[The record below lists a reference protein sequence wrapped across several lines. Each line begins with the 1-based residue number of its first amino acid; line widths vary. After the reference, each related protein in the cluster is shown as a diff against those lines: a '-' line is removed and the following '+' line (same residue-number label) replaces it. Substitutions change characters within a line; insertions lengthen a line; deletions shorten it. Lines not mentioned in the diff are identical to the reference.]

1 VRRGPQERAHEAR
14 LADARLARDEHD
26 AARAP
31 RRAVQR
37 AFEDFALTVA
47 FERHE
52 SNLGGRTS
60 GMGSS
65 RRCRSSSRFLA
76 FEQTRTEED
85 TVRTH
90 RNTVV
95 IGAGQAGLAASWWLV
110 SRGIDHVVLERGRVA
125 EKWRSQRWDSFTLL
139 SPNWQTRL
147 PGHAYSGPDPEG
159 FMTGAETAAFL
170 ADYARSFAA
179 PVVSGVTVTRVRPG
193 GDGWVLETSAGP
205 LTACNVIIATGEL
218 ATPHV
223 PAVELPVPA
232 LHTSDY
238 RNPDGLPPGAVL
250 VVGAGPSGQQI
261 ARELAAAGRRV
272 HLAVGGHKTLPRRYR
287 GHDTYWW
294 MDRLGMLSRSVDTLP
309 GGRPP
314 RRSRNAVLAGGTQDL
329 DVPTLAAQGVVVHG
343 RFLDVRDGVARF
355 GDDLAATLAAADAN
369 ADRFRATVD
378 AYVATHRYPVPS
390 EPTRTRGPV
399 AEGPR
404 ELDLGDIAA
413 VIWATGFRRDYSWLS
428 APVLDAAGEP
438 EHEHGITAAPGLYFL
453 GLRWQSRRSSSFL
466 DGVAADAEHVTAHLA
481 ARSSFATAA

>member
-1 VRRGPQERAHEAR
+1 
-14 LADARLARDEHD
+14 
-26 AARAP
+26 
-31 RRAVQR
+31 
-37 AFEDFALTVA
+37 
-47 FERHE
+47 
-52 SNLGGRTS
+52 
-60 GMGSS
+60 M
-65 RRCRSSSRFLA
+65 
-76 FEQTRTEED
+76 
-85 TVRTH
+85 RTH

-110 SRGIDHVVLERGRVA
+110 NRGVDHVVLERGRVA

-147 PGHAYSGPDPEG
+147 PGHAYFGPDPDG
-159 FMTGAETAAFL
+159 FMTGAETADFL

-179 PVVSGVTVTRVRPG
+179 PVLSGVTVTRVRPG
-193 GDGWVLETSAGP
+193 GDGWVVETSAGTF
-205 LTACNVIIATGEL
+205 TASNVIVATGEL

-223 PAVELPVPA
+223 PSMELPVPA

-238 RNPDGLPPGAVL
+238 RNPDALPSGAVL

-314 RRSRNAVLAGGTQDL
+314 RRGRNAVLAGGTHDL
-329 DVPTLAAQGVVVHG
+329 DVPTLAAAGVVVHG
-343 RFLDVRDGVARF
+343 RLLDVQNGTARF
-355 GDDLAATLAAADAN
+355 GDDLAATLTAADAN

-378 AYVATHRYPVPS
+378 AYVATHRYPVPV
-390 EPTRTRGPV
+390 EAPRPHGPV

-404 ELDLGDIAA
+404 ALDLGEIAA
-413 VIWATGFRRDYSWLS
+413 VVWATGFRRDYSWLS

-481 ARSSFATAA
+481 ARAAFAAAA

>member
-1 VRRGPQERAHEAR
+1 
-14 LADARLARDEHD
+14 
-26 AARAP
+26 
-31 RRAVQR
+31 
-37 AFEDFALTVA
+37 
-47 FERHE
+47 
-52 SNLGGRTS
+52 
-60 GMGSS
+60 M
-65 RRCRSSSRFLA
+65 
-76 FEQTRTEED
+76 
-85 TVRTH
+85 RTH
-90 RNTVV
+90 HNTVV

-110 SRGIDHVVLERGRVA
+110 NRGVDHVVLERGRVA

-147 PGHAYSGPDPEG
+147 PGHAYFGPDPDG

-179 PVVSGVTVTRVRPG
+179 PVRSGVTVTRVQPG
-193 GDGWVLETSAGP
+193 RDGWVVETSAGTF
-205 LTACNVIIATGEL
+205 TACNVVVATGEL

-223 PAVELPVPA
+223 PAVELPVYA

-238 RNPDGLPPGAVL
+238 RNPGALPSGAVL

-314 RRSRNAVLAGGTQDL
+314 RRSRNAVLAGGTLDL

-343 RFLDVRDGVARF
+343 RLLGVDGGRAWF

-378 AYVATHRYPVPS
+378 AYVATHRYPVPA
-390 EPTRTRGPV
+390 EPPQVRGPV

-404 ELDLGDIAA
+404 ELDLGGIAA
-413 VIWATGFRRDYSWLS
+413 VVWATGFRRDYSWLS

-481 ARSSFATAA
+481 ARAAFATAA